1 MDFSI
6 VIPVYNVESYL
17 KECIESILSQTYKNY
32 EIILVD
38 DGSTDNSP
46 KICDDYEEK
55 YQNILVIHNK
65 NRGASSARNTGTKK
79 AVGKYIIYM
88 DSDDFILDKEF
99 LRKLAKKIENETDI
113 IFYKYQKYFN
123 KIKKLEE
130 CKFSYSLAIKENSYA
145 NKIAALV
152 KENAF
157 FGMAWI
163 RATRKEII
171 LKNKIEFEEGLVG
184 EDMDW
189 NYHVILNSSSIDF
202 IDEPMIAYRQREGS
216 VTSNYKLK
224 NLLDFVYILE
234 KWSEYIK
241 KEVKD
246 ENLKKAFYGSLAK
259 YYSNLL
265 IVYSRILDLEKKDC
279 INRIKRLSWLLDYGM
294 SCRPQVVSK
303 IYKIIGFNFTIKV
316 LKIIDRIR

>member
-65 NRGASSARNTGTKK
+65 NGGASSARNAGTKK
-79 AVGKYIIYM
+79 AVGEYIIYM

-99 LRKLAKKIENETDI
+99 L
-113 IFYKYQKYFN
+113 
-123 KIKKLEE
+123 KKLEE
-130 CKFSYSLAIKENSYA
+130 CKFSYSLAIKEKSYVD
-145 NKIAALV
+145 KITVLV

-157 FGMAWI
+157 FGMPWN
-163 RATRKEII
+163 RVTRKEIL

-189 NYHVILNSSSIDF
+189 NYNVILNSSSIDF

-224 NLLDFVYILE
+224 NLLDFIYILE

-246 ENLKKAFYGSLAK
+246 ESLKNAFYGSLAK

-265 IVYSRILDLEKKDC
+265 IVYSRVLDLEKEKC
-279 INRIKRLSWLLDYGM
+279 INRIKRLSWLLDYSM
-294 SCRPQVVSK
+294 SHRPQIISK
-303 IYKIIGFNFTIKV
+303 IYKIIGFNFTIKI

>member
-65 NRGASSARNTGTKK
+65 NGGASSARNAGTKK
-79 AVGKYIIYM
+79 AVGEYIIYM

-99 LRKLAKKIENETDI
+99 LKKLAKKIKNKTDI

-123 KIKKLEE
+123 KTKKLEE
-130 CKFSYSLAIKENSYA
+130 CKFSYSLAIKEKSYVD
-145 NKIAALV
+145 KITVLV

-157 FGMAWI
+157 FGMPWN
-163 RATRKEII
+163 RVTRKEIL

-189 NYHVILNSSSIDF
+189 NYNVILNSSSIDF

-224 NLLDFVYILE
+224 NLLDFIYILE

-246 ENLKKAFYGSLAK
+246 ESLKNAFYGSLAK

-265 IVYSRILDLEKKDC
+265 IVYSRVLDLEKEKC
-279 INRIKRLSWLLDYGM
+279 INRIKRLSWLLDYSM
-294 SCRPQVVSK
+294 SHRPQIISK
-303 IYKIIGFNFTIKV
+303 IYKIIGFNFTIKI